1 MGRANRAEVIDSIR
15 RRTGLPATVVRTVYD
30 AFFDEVVNQVTMGN
44 SVMLTGFGKFYP
56 LSKAGHSVQFKRGS
70 GGDYIDGRVDDYQV
84 LKFSASHRLN
94 QRITQGLR
102 T

>member
-44 SVMLTGFGKFYP
+44 SVMLTGFGNR
-56 LSKAGHSVQFKRGS
+56 LDHRRRHGVRVVDVGLERLVQRF
-70 GGDYIDGRVDDYQV
+70 GRRAV
-84 LKFSASHRLN
+84 H
-94 QRITQGLR
+94 
-102 T
+102 